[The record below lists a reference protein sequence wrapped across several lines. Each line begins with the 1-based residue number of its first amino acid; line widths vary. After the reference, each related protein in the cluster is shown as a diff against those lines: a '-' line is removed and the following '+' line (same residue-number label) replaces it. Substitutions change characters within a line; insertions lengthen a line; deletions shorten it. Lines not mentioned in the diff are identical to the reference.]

1 MGMTGPS
8 GGVGGRRGRG
18 GRRAPI
24 ADINVTPL
32 VDVMLVLLIIFMIT
46 APLLASAVPI
56 DLPESRAKPIE
67 TEEQEPVQLS
77 INADDT
83 LYIGEEVVPEAE
95 LPARLDAIA
104 RERQEGGK
112 PRQIMLRADKGLDYG
127 RVMRVMGELNR
138 AGLTRISLVTTGAE
152 GAAEATPTAEAAVT
166 DGSETEQ

>member
-1 MGMTGPS
+1 MGMSASP
-8 GGVGGRRGRG
+8 GGAGGRRGRG
-18 GRRAPI
+18 IRRAPMSE
-24 ADINVTPL
+24 INVTPL

-46 APLLASAVPI
+46 APLLASAVPV
-56 DLPESRAKPIE
+56 DLPESRAKPVE

-77 INADDT
+77 INGDDT

-104 RERQEGGK
+104 AAQKQGER

-138 AGLTRISLVTTGAE
+138 AGLTRIALVTTGSDSDPAL
-152 GAAEATPTAEAAVT
+152 T
-166 DGSETEQ
+166 DGSDTAP

>member
-1 MGMTGPS
+1 MAMTGPS
-8 GGVGGRRGRG
+8 GGIGSRRGRG
-18 GRRAPI
+18 TRRAPM
-24 ADINVTPL
+24 AEINVTPL

-56 DLPESRAKPIE
+56 DLPESRAKPVE
-67 TEEQEPVQLS
+67 TEDQEPIQLS
-77 INADDT
+77 VGADDT

-104 RERQEGGK
+104 RENEGEDR

-138 AGLTRISLVTTGAE
+138 AGLTRISLVTTGANAE
-152 GAAEATPTAEAAVT
+152 PAAAAVT
-166 DGSETEQ
+166 DGSETGQ

>member
-1 MGMTGPS
+1 MAMSGPS
-8 GGVGGRRGRG
+8 AGAGRRRGRG
-18 GRRAPI
+18 AHRAPMSE
-24 ADINVTPL
+24 INVTPL

-56 DLPESRAKPIE
+56 DLPESRAKPVE

-83 LYIGEEVVPEAE
+83 IYIGEEVVPESE

-104 RERQEGGK
+104 AAQKEGERPQ
-112 PRQIMLRADKGLDYG
+112 QIMLRADKGLDYG

-138 AGLTRISLVTTGAE
+138 AGLSRIALVTTGAQGE
-152 GAAEATPTAEAAVT
+152 TPTTAEAAVT
-166 DGSETEQ
+166 DGSETGQ

>member
-1 MGMTGPS
+1 MAMSGPS
-8 GGVGGRRGRG
+8 GGIGGRRGRG
-18 GRRAPI
+18 TRRPPMAE
-24 ADINVTPL
+24 INVTPL

-56 DLPESRAKPIE
+56 DLPESRAKPVE
-67 TEEQEPVQLS
+67 TEDQEPVQLS

-95 LPARLDAIA
+95 LPARLDAIT
-104 RERQEGGK
+104 RENEGKDK

-138 AGLTRISLVTTGAE
+138 AGLTRISLVTTGSE
-152 GAAEATPTAEAAVT
+152 GTADSAPAAVT
-166 DGSETEQ
+166 DGSETQP